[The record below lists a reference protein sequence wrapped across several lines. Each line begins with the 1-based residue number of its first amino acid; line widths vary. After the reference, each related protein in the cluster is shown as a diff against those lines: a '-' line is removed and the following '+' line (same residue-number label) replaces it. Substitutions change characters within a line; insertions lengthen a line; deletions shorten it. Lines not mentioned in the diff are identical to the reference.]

1 MKEYAVKITE
11 VSEKVVHIEARSRIE
26 AEALVEENWKNS
38 EYILDAEDFKSVEF
52 EAVEKE
58 V

>member
-11 VSEKVVHIEARSRIE
+11 VSEKVVYIEAQSRIE